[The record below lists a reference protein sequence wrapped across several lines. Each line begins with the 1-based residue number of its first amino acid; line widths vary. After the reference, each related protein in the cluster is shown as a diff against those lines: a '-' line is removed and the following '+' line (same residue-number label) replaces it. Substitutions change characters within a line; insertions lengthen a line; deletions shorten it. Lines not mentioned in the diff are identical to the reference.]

1 MQISVEVANFASR
14 SKFVVINALELGQ
27 SGNNTD
33 TDNPGAG
40 WIVIFLSFQMK
51 SPGVRQDWVVELRLA
66 RLVSFS
72 LRIKTEKSQHFLL
85 ISGSR
90 P

>member
-72 LRIKTEKSQHFLL
+72 LRKREKSQHF
-85 ISGSR
+85 IVMSGSR